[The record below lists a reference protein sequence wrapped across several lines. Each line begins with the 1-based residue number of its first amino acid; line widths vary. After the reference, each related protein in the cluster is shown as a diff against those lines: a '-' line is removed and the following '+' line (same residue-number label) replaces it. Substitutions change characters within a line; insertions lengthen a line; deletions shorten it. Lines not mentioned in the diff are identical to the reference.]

1 MSNDE
6 LPGKLGEMLVEPC
19 EGLAFH
25 PRGRGDTPSDF
36 MLRKLELAP
45 TGWVSNFLHQAD
57 LFARLNII
65 NYVPTRPASSSIA
78 FDTLITIGPMHFS
91 SDSHGFM
98 SPWLVQLS
106 SQPCLVL
113 LC

>member
-25 PRGRGDTPSDF
+25 PRGRGDTPSDN
-36 MLRKLELAP
+36 
-45 TGWVSNFLHQAD
+45 WVSNFRHQAD

-78 FDTLITIGPMHFS
+78 LDTLITIGPMHFS

-106 SQPCLVL
+106 SQPCLML